1 MGYLFAGVTI
11 LLWSLPRMR
20 GMLGVFRADMQDYF
34 GISLSQF
41 GLLLSIGSLPGVV
54 GSLLGGR
61 AVDRIGPR
69 AVMRVCLIGTAAGMI
84 LVSLAEHW
92 GFMIFSLCVLALFGP
107 TLSIATHA
115 YLVRLFPNRRRRVL
129 AISMVVVS
137 VMGGC
142 FSLLAEGL
150 LQLHRHSEAVGFG
163 AVLHAPFAI
172 VAVLL
177 LLGSLVYTRRG
188 ATTGTDVPDV
198 GLDPASGN
206 HLAPGSILLV
216 ALLVT
221 HTTFDVSAHIWMP
234 RVLESKSF
242 QEVLFKPGYVMFGF
256 SGAYVVSRSLL
267 SLLPE
272 HRGRWVMMIA
282 PSFLGAAA
290 LTAGLLSRSQG
301 VLSVCYVLAGFLWS
315 VEYPVILA
323 ILAERSPRRFGSA
336 MAVQWV
342 GMGLGIF
349 AVTNLMGLLGQHLG
363 EANLW
368 KILFVPAC
376 GLPLVGL
383 GGAVWVWRF
392 GGEGALSTVD
402 TAEKVALAEEVSEE

>member
-11 LLWSLPRMR
+11 LLWSLPGMR
-20 GMLGVFRADMQDYF
+20 RMLGVFRADMQEYF
-34 GISLSQF
+34 GISLAQF

-54 GSLLGGR
+54 GSLVGGR
-61 AVDRIGPR
+61 LVDRIGPR

-84 LVSLAEHW
+84 LISLSEHW
-92 GFMIFSLCVLALFGP
+92 GFMIFSLCVVAVFGP

-115 YLVRLFPNRRRRVL
+115 YLVRLFPDRRRRVL

-142 FSLLAEGL
+142 FSLLAEAL
-150 LQLHRHSEAVGFG
+150 LQLHRHSEAVSFG
-163 AVLHAPFAI
+163 AILHTPFAI
-172 VAVLL
+172 VAALL
-177 LLGSLVYTRRG
+177 LLGSLVYARRG
-188 ATTGTDVPDV
+188 ATRGPDAQDIR
-198 GLDPASGN
+198 LDPLKGN
-206 HLAPGSILLV
+206 HLGRGSILLV

-221 HTTFDVSAHIWMP
+221 HAIFDVAANTWMP

-242 QEVLFKPGYVMFGF
+242 REVVFKPGYVMFAF
-256 SGAYVVSRSLL
+256 SSAYVVSRSLL

-272 HRGRWVMMIA
+272 HRARRVMMIA

-301 VLSVCYVLAGFLWS
+301 ALSVCYVLAGFLWS

-323 ILAERSPRRFGSA
+323 ILAERSGGRFGSA

-342 GMGLGIF
+342 AMGLGIF
-349 AVTNLMGLLGQHLG
+349 AVTNLMGVLGQWLG
-363 EANLW
+363 EASLW
-368 KILFVPAC
+368 KILFIPAC
-376 GLPLVGL
+376 GLPLVGI
-383 GGAVWVWRF
+383 GGAIWIWRF
-392 GGEGALSTVD
+392 GGEGADHVID
-402 TAEKVALAEEVSEE
+402 AGEKVALAEEVSEE